1 MTTTLGGTTRHTA
14 RTWQD
19 PLARAGITARGV
31 LYLVLGLLSIQF
43 ARGHVPA
50 SKVNQTGAFE
60 TVADQPF
67 GKLLLALTVAGL
79 AAMTIWRAIGAIYGD
94 PVEGDEAKDRAK
106 SAGRAVVYGVLTATA
121 VKVLIDAW
129 SGSNQ
134 TAAQHAGDRQQQK
147 TTSTLFDLPAGRWIV
162 AAIGV
167 VLIGFAAYQLYHHAV
182 QGSFMKR
189 LDPPSRLSTAVEAL
203 GRIGYAARSVVFTV
217 SGIFFLVAAARYDPN
232 ESKGLSGSLQEL
244 AGNSW
249 GRVLLWGTAIGL
261 FLFGIFCLA
270 EARYRRHA

>member
-1 MTTTLGGTTRHTA
+1 
-14 RTWQD
+14 
-19 PLARAGITARGV
+19 
-31 LYLVLGLLSIQF
+31 
-43 ARGHVPA
+43 
-50 SKVNQTGAFE
+50 
-60 TVADQPF
+60 
-67 GKLLLALTVAGL
+67 
-79 AAMTIWRAIGAIYGD
+79 
-94 PVEGDEAKDRAK
+94 
-106 SAGRAVVYGVLTATA
+106 LTATA